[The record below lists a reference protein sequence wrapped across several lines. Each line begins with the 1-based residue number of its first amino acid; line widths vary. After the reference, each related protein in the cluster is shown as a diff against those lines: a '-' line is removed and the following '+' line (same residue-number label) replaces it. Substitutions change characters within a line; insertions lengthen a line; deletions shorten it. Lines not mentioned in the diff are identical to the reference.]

1 LIQAITNENIISH
14 YAGKGKIMFNEDN
27 TTEQMII
34 ATLSKNGWE
43 YIPPEELQ
51 REESDVMVESMV
63 RDALIRLNPEIA
75 ADESRADEVIYKL
88 RTLFLS
94 TNAQNLVTQNEA
106 FKQMVFE
113 KNSYPYAED
122 GKQVS
127 IDFFGTEM
135 NGKLDKN
142 QYVVTNQWVYPKKD
156 GGKRLDIVLLVNGF
170 PFVIGELKTPVRAAI
185 TWLDGAQDINK
196 YEQSIPQM
204 FVSNVFNFASEG
216 KFYRYGSVCMPA
228 AKWGPWH
235 TTDDKSDGSLAAVQ
249 TSIKDMITQYKVMD
263 LFQFFTLFAVDHKYR
278 KYKVIARYQQ
288 YEGANML
295 IDRVRAGYPKQGLIW
310 HFQGS
315 GKSYLMEFAAVKMRM
330 LPDLKNPTVIIVDD
344 RLDLESQITAQFHSS
359 DVGNLVLAATREQL
373 MTMLRQ
379 DIRKI
384 IITTIFRFQEVTK
397 ELSQRD
403 NIIVMVDEC
412 HRTQEGDL
420 GIKMRTALPKAFF
433 FGLTGTPINRTD
445 KNTFAT
451 FGTTEDRSGYMS
463 KYSFSDSIRDQ
474 ATLPLNFEPVPVDL
488 RVEKDTMDR
497 EFDVLTR
504 GLSDSDKAELSKKV
518 NMQAIMYNEKRI
530 HKVCAHIAKHFT
542 EKIKPNGYKAQVV
555 VYDRPCCIKYKT
567 ELDKLLGPECST
579 IVMDTNDDKADE
591 YKTYRRSK
599 EEEAKILD
607 RFRDPNDPLEIVIV
621 TAKLLT
627 GFDAPI
633 LQAMYLDKPMKD
645 HTLLQAICR
654 TNRTYDEGKTF
665 GLIVDYI
672 GIFDNV
678 AKALDFD
685 EGGMKKV
692 ISNIEEV
699 KKQIPALLRKCLS
712 YFMGVDRRV
721 EGWEGL
727 MAAQEC
733 IPTNAE
739 RDKFAADYQ
748 VLNRAWNA
756 VSPDR
761 MLKAIQ
767 ADYVWLTKV
776 YESVKPANGGGGL
789 IWAALGAKTM
799 EIVNANIDVGMVHED
814 EEILSLEADLIDAFI
829 EKHKGSKNAA
839 KRVEIDLVAR
849 IHKHSDDPK
858 FMRLGD
864 KLEKLREK
872 HEQGLLNSIEFLKML
887 LELAKEAAQAE
898 KEVVPEEE
906 VDKGRA
912 ALTELFNGV
921 KNSSTPIIVERI
933 VTDID
938 DIVKIVRFDGW
949 QNTTS
954 GRQEVKKALRSVVW
968 VKYKIKDK
976 EVFDKAYSYIE
987 QYY

>member
-1 LIQAITNENIISH
+1 
-14 YAGKGKIMFNEDN
+14 MFNEDN

-34 ATLSKNGWE
+34 TMLRKNGWE
-43 YIPPEELQ
+43 YIPPEELD

-75 ADESRADEVIYKL
+75 ADESRADEILYKL
-88 RTLFLS
+88 RALFLS

-122 GKQVS
+122 GKQIS
-127 IDFFGTEM
+127 IGFFGTEI
-135 NGKLDKN
+135 NGKQDKN
-142 QYVVTNQWVYPKKD
+142 QYVVTNQWIYPRKD

-196 YEQSIPQM
+196 YEKSIPQM
-204 FVSNVFNFASEG
+204 FVSNVFNFATEG
-216 KFYRYGSVCMPA
+216 RFYRYGSVCMPA

-235 TTDDKSDGSLAAVQ
+235 TTEDKSDGSLAAVQ
-249 TSIKDMITQYKVMD
+249 TSIKDMIMQYKVMD
-263 LFQFFTLFAVDHKYR
+263 LFQFFTLFATDNKYR
-278 KYKVIARYQQ
+278 KYKVVARYQQ

-295 IDRVRAGYPKQGLIW
+295 IARVRAGYPKQGLIW

-330 LPDLKNPTVIIVDD
+330 LPDLRNPTVIIVDD

-359 DVGNLVLAATREQL
+359 DVGNLASATTREQL

-384 IITTIFRFQEVTK
+384 IITTIFRFQEVTE

-433 FGLTGTPINRTD
+433 FGLTGTPINRID
-445 KNTFAT
+445 KNIFAT
-451 FGTTEDRSGYMS
+451 FGATEDRSGYMS
-463 KYSFSDSIRDQ
+463 KYSFSDSIRDH
-474 ATLPLNFEPVPVDL
+474 ATLPLKFEPVPVDL
-488 RVEKDTMDR
+488 RVDRDTMDR

-504 GLSDSDKAELSKKV
+504 ELSDVDKAELSKRM
-518 NMQAIMYNEKRI
+518 NMQAIMYNERRI

-555 VYDRPCCIKYKT
+555 VYDRPCCIKYKE

-579 IVMDTNDDKADE
+579 IVMDTNDDKADK
-591 YKTYRRSK
+591 YKVYRRSK
-599 EEEAKILD
+599 DEEAKVLD
-607 RFRDPNDPLEIVIV
+607 RFRDSNDPLEIVIV
-621 TAKLLT
+621 TSKLLT
-627 GFDAPI
+627 GFDAPV
-633 LQAMYLDKPMKD
+633 LQVMYLDKPMKD

-685 EGGMKKV
+685 ERSMKKV
-692 ISNIEEV
+692 ISNVEEV
-699 KKQIPALLRKCLS
+699 KKQVPALLRKCLS
-712 YFMGVDRRV
+712 YFMGIDRTVD
-721 EGWEGL
+721 GWEGL

-739 RDKFAADYQ
+739 KDKFAADYQ

-756 VSPDR
+756 VSPDP
-761 MLKAIQ
+761 MLNSIQ

-799 EIVNANIDVGMVHED
+799 EIVNTNLDVGAVHED

-829 EKHKGSKNAA
+829 EKHKGSRSAA
-839 KRVEIDLVAR
+839 RKIEIDLVAR
-849 IHKHSDDPK
+849 IRRHSDDPK

-864 KLEKLREK
+864 KLEMLREK
-872 HEQGLLNSIEFLKML
+872 HEQGLINSIEFLKML
-887 LELAKEAAQAE
+887 LELAKEAEQAE
-898 KEVVPEEE
+898 KETVPEEE
-906 VDKGRA
+906 IDKGKA

-949 QNTTS
+949 QNTTG
-954 GRQEVKKALRSVVW
+954 GRQEVKKALRSIVW